1 MRCGLYTRRTMQVM
15 DHVVLH
21 VIFSTKNQRPTLTDG
36 IRAEVHARISEE
48 IGTTENILLA
58 IGGTAD
64 HVHVAL
70 YLSRKMTVARL
81 VDRLKTAATRSII
94 RQGPEHEAFRWQKGF
109 SVFSVSPADRAALM
123 QYVRTQHT
131 IHRTRTF
138 QQEMRAMYAK
148 YDAGFDE
155 RFVWK

>member
-1 MRCGLYTRRTMQVM
+1 MGGRYTRRTMQVM

-21 VIFSTKNQRPTLTDG
+21 VIFSTKNQRPTLTDN
-36 IRAEVHARISEE
+36 IRAEAHARMVED
-48 IGTTENILLA
+48 IGQSENILLA

-64 HVHVAL
+64 HVHIAA
-70 YLSRKMTVARL
+70 YLSRKMTVAKL
-81 VDRLKTAATRSII
+81 VDRLKTAATRWII
-94 RQGPEHEAFRWQKGF
+94 RQGTEYESFRWQKGF
-109 SVFSVSPADRAALM
+109 SVFSVSPADRSALM
-123 QYVRTQHT
+123 QYIHTQDT
-131 IHRTRTF
+131 LHRTRTF

>member
-1 MRCGLYTRRTMQVM
+1 MQVM

-21 VIFSTKNQRPTLTDG
+21 VIFSTKNQRPTLTDD
-36 IRAEVHARISEE
+36 IRAEVHTRISEE

-70 YLSRKMTVARL
+70 YLSRKMTVGKL
-81 VDRLKTAATRSII
+81 VDRLKTAATRWII

-109 SVFSVSPADRAALM
+109 SVFSVSPADRTALM
-123 QYVRTQHT
+123 QYVRTQDT

-148 YDAGFDE
+148 YDVGFDE

>member
-1 MRCGLYTRRTMQVM
+1 MQVM

-21 VIFSTKNQRPTLTDG
+21 VIFSTKNQRPSLTDDL
-36 IRAEVHARISEE
+36 RAEACARMTEE
-48 IGTTENILLA
+48 IGQTENILLA
-58 IGGTAD
+58 MGGTAD
-64 HVHVAL
+64 HVHVAV
-70 YLSRKMTVARL
+70 YLSRKMTVAKL
-81 VDRLKTAATRSII
+81 VDRLKTSATRWII
-94 RQGPEHEAFRWQKGF
+94 RQGAEYASFRWQKGF
-109 SVFSVSPADRAALM
+109 SVFSVSPADRNALI
-123 QYVRTQHT
+123 QYIGTQDT